1 MSKPAFTRRNYLK
14 IYVWYVFHQSV
25 CYLGVKS
32 SPLTTDQQEHS
43 DVTWLLSLYFL
54 HQLYYSLYKHLYV
67 TFALSLN
74 LYLFSILTREFG
86 RQFCSRVFKQ
96 HERRNKFRI
105 HVNEQCCNSQEQSLS
120 PSFALSLGKTKMQ
133 QHNSEKNKRPGK
145 QCEQIFIFHTW
156 TVSLWKHWKN
166 TGPALKH
173 YVML

>member
-1 MSKPAFTRRNYLK
+1 M
-14 IYVWYVFHQSV
+14 V
-25 CYLGVKS
+25 CIS
-32 SPLTTDQQEHS
+32 SEC
-43 DVTWLLSLYFL
+43 LLSGSQIQPSNNWSTRTLWCYMIAVTIFSPSALLFFIQTPLCHFCSFL
-54 HQLYYSLYKHLYV
+54 EP
-67 TFALSLN
+67 LSL
-74 LYLFSILTREFG
+74 SILTREFG

-156 TVSLWKHWKN
+156 TISLWKHWKN